1 MEGSV
6 SYSSSLR
13 NCAMVCSLKRAKRK
27 CKNKFGS
34 FQCNNCKWDI
44 NQYADIDPRQAKLFV
59 MQTDFEAKDTVS
71 YNRTADIVF
80 WFFIL
85 GFLFLGLRSFNHYH
99 PGELQ
104 KYVPEYFQK
113 PAVVSQVIEAQEVPK
128 AQEKTQAIE
137 AATPLTRPIIKT
149 PIVPKGDIY
158 QTIHAT
164 LVAVAVD
171 FLLDTDMDND
181 GRVNCHDSAI
191 LFYNYYPWKD
201 QVTIEY
207 NKPLN
212 HLFNCVLVNGQW
224 RAIEPTAYAWGE
236 KSYWMADVWGK
247 EYDSKRNK
255 DYTEVARQLG
265 WIK

>member
-1 MEGSV
+1 MGGSV

-59 MQTDFEAKDTVS
+59 MQTDFEAKDTIA

-113 PAVVSQVIEAQEVPK
+113 PAVVYQVIEAQEGPK
-128 AQEKTQAIE
+128 YKDKRKVIE
-137 AATPLTRPIIKT
+137 
-149 PIVPKGDIY
+149 D
-158 QTIHAT
+158 T
-164 LVAVAVD
+164 LFEVAVLMVLETDVD
-171 FLLDTDMDND
+171 GD
-181 GRVNCHDSAI
+181 GLINCHDSSC
-191 LFYNYYPWKD
+191 LFYMNYPWKD
-201 QVTIEY
+201 EVRFIM
-207 NKPLN
+207 NKNEPSMN
-212 HLFNCVLVNGQW
+212 HLFVAVILDGKWVN
-224 RAIEPTAYAWGE
+224 IEPWM
-236 KSYWMADVWGK
+236 KSFSGKQSYLMEDVWG
-247 EYDSKRNK
+247 SKYNPKYNK
-255 DYTEVARQLG
+255 DVTNDVKKLG
-265 WIK
+265 WVK

>member
-59 MQTDFEAKDTVS
+59 MQTDFTAKDTVA

-99 PGELQ
+99 PGEIQ
-104 KYVPEYFQK
+104 KHLPNYFKK

-128 AQEKTQAIE
+128 SKDRYKAIE
-137 AATPLTRPIIKT
+137 
-149 PIVPKGDIY
+149 D
-158 QTIHAT
+158 T
-164 LVAVAVD
+164 LFEVAVLMVLGTDVD
-171 FLLDTDMDND
+171 GD
-181 GRVNCHDSAI
+181 GKINCHDSSC
-191 LFYNYYPWKD
+191 LFYMNYPYRDEVK
-201 QVTIEY
+201 VMMNV
-207 NKPLN
+207 NKPALN
-212 HLFNCVLVNGQW
+212 HLFVAVLVNGKW
-224 RAIEPTAYAWGE
+224 IYIEPWTRFYKERDSYLMDDYWGRSYNPKYNEDVTATV
-236 KSYWMADVWGK
+236 KF
-247 EYDSKRNK
+247 
-255 DYTEVARQLG
+255 LG